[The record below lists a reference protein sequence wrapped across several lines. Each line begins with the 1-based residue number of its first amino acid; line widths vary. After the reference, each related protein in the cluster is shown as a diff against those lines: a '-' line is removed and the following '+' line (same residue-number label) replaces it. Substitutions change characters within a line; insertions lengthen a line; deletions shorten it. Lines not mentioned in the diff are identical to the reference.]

1 MSMPTADDAAIPENL
16 IAVPLELL
24 RSLVDD
30 GECRFDHHGGC
41 QEHGYLSLEPGE
53 TCPQADLKAI
63 IRDADAAEEPI
74 DPDIEWGD

>member
-63 IRDADAAEEPI
+63 IRDADGA
-74 DPDIEWGD
+74 GR